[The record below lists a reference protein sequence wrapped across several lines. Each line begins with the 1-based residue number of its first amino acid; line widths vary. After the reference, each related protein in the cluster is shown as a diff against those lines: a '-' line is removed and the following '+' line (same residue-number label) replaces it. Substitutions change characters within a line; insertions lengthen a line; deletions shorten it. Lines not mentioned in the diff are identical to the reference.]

1 MHILHVSS
9 SKFINI
15 DLYIIN
21 NSKGG
26 ILLED
31 KVKNNNQTVK
41 PVDERQ
47 KWIKRT
53 SIIVAIW
60 GILSLLFSLPE
71 IGVIFII
78 FAIAIFLT
86 KSFIAIYIVGIVLW
100 IIGIMELFN
109 LTGPLG
115 ISLSSAQGTE
125 LILIAILNFVIG
137 TLFIYRTWKLK

>member
-1 MHILHVSS
+1 M
-9 SKFINI
+9 N
-15 DLYIIN
+15 
-21 NSKGG
+21 
-26 ILLED
+26 E
-31 KVKNNNQTVK
+31 KVKNDNRTVK

-71 IGVIFII
+71 IGVIFIL
-78 FAIAIFLT
+78 FAVAIYLT
-86 KSFIAIYIVGIVLW
+86 KSFIAIYAVGILLW
-100 IIGIMELFN
+100 IIGIVELFN

-115 ISLSSAQGTE
+115 ITLSSAQGPE
-125 LILIAILNFVIG
+125 LILVAILNFVIG

>member
-1 MHILHVSS
+1 ME
-9 SKFINI
+9 N
-15 DLYIIN
+15 D
-21 NSKGG
+21 
-26 ILLED
+26 
-31 KVKNNNQTVK
+31 VKNNNQTLK

-71 IGVIFII
+71 IGVIFIL
-78 FAIAIFLT
+78 FAIAIYLS
-86 KSFIAIYIVGIVLW
+86 KSFIVIYVVGILLW
-100 IIGIMELFN
+100 IIAIVELFN

-115 ISLSSAQGTE
+115 ITLSSAQGPE
-125 LILIAILNFVIG
+125 LILVAIINFVIG